1 MATGTVRTVDAGNRK
16 FELNANVE
24 ILQQTLKQYRVRDS
38 NGATGWI
45 DKRYIALDS
54 GVSSRMRHAK
64 PKLKPPRPK
73 LKPKSATPTLKAKPA
88 PPKLKPKPAPPKL
101 KPKPAPPKLKPK
113 PATSTQTPTLSPLEQ
128 RTIPPCFQKDSCSG
142 IYHVNWN
149 IMSRL
154 LPSYGVTDQKEI
166 AKLLK
171 WWKNNLTSSPFT
183 LNAVSTVLQVAVGG
197 RQKRGEQV
205 IKHVSKKNSA
215 SAPPLPSHSLGKGV
229 TTLSRAGG
237 RTYKQIAAADGF
249 HGWGGSMSVLHA
261 QSWAAEFWGP
271 MSQREKNTWWKRW
284 KDHTRDRTDEMPFVA
299 TGWDAQKAG
308 NTFKI
313 TVPLTIQEQKDP
325 VLVHNNKDIKKSNM
339 FCIAGTG
346 EVLFLTGIPM
356 KYIEYP

>member
-45 DKRYIALDS
+45 DKRYIALNS
-54 GVSSRMRHAK
+54 GVSGGTRHAT
-64 PKLKPPRPK
+64 PSLKPPRPD
-73 LKPKSATPTLKAKPA
+73 LKPKAATPR
-88 PPKLKPKPAPPKL
+88 LKPKPAPPKL
-101 KPKPAPPKLKPK
+101 KPKPAAPNLKSK
-113 PATSTQTPTLSPLEQ
+113 PATPTQTPTLTPLEK
-128 RTIPPCFQKDSCSG
+128 RTVPPCFQKDSCSG

-149 IMSRL
+149 VMSRL
-154 LPSYGVTDQKEI
+154 LPSYGVTDQNET

-171 WWKNNLTSSPFT
+171 WWKNNLSSSPFT
-183 LNAVSTVLQVAVGG
+183 LNAVPTVLQVALGG
-197 RQKRGEQV
+197 RQMRGKKAIEYV
-205 IKHVSKKNSA
+205 AEKNSA
-215 SAPPLPSHSLGKGV
+215 SAPPLPSHALGKGV

-237 RTYKQIAAADGF
+237 RTYSQIKDAHGF

-261 QSWAAEFWGP
+261 QIWAAEYWGP

-284 KDHTRDRTDEMPFVA
+284 KDHTRGSTDEMPFVA

-313 TVPLTIQEQKDP
+313 TVPLTVLEQKDP
-325 VLVHNNKDIKKSNM
+325 VLVHNNKDIKQSNM